1 MNTWR
6 NLPGK
11 LKVSL
16 LSLHP
21 RLRREARRVG
31 EDLSGEEGELFLSLN
46 RYDLAHSLAMARRL
60 SDDPLLRRAAL
71 LHDTGKL
78 RGELDIITRWLY
90 TFLEMFFPG
99 RLRRLCAAVEEGAH
113 GEGIL
118 ERVRSLPPGWRRGFF
133 VQMHHGEIA
142 AELLRRAGGDQ
153 ELVRMVEEHQREPRD
168 EMARRLRQAD
178 DAL

>member
-21 RLRREARRVG
+21 GLRREARRAA
-31 EDLSGEEGELFLSLN
+31 EDLGEGEKELFLSLG

-60 SDDPLLRRAAL
+60 GDDPLLRRAAL

-78 RGELDIITRWLY
+78 RRDLAIPTRWLY
-90 TFLEMFFPG
+90 TFLEILFPR
-99 RLRRLCAAVEEGAH
+99 RLRRMCAALDEMARGREV
-113 GEGIL
+113 L
-118 ERVRSLPPGWRRGFF
+118 EMIDSLPRGWRRGFF
-133 VQMHHGEIA
+133 VQAHHGEIA
-142 AELLRRAGGDQ
+142 AAMLRRAGSDG
-153 ELVRMVEEHQREPRD
+153 ELVRLVGEHQGEPRD
-168 EMARRLRQAD
+168 ARARRLREAD

>member
-21 RLRREARRVG
+21 GLRREAKRAAEELSAG
-31 EDLSGEEGELFLSLN
+31 EREIFLSMN

-60 SDDPLLRRAAL
+60 ADDPLLRRAAL

-78 RGELDIITRWLY
+78 RRDLNIFTRWLY
-90 TFLEMFFPG
+90 TFHEIFFP
-99 RLRRLCAAVEEGAH
+99 RRLQRICSAVEGKAR
-113 GEGIL
+113 GRDVL
-118 ERVRSLPPGWRRGFF
+118 ERIDSLPHGWRRGFF
-133 VQMHHGEIA
+133 VQAHHGEIA
-142 AELLRRAGGDQ
+142 AAVLRRAGSED
-153 ELVRMVEEHQREPRD
+153 ELVRLVAEHQDVPRD
-168 EMARRLRQAD
+168 ARARRLREAD

>member
-21 RLRREARRVG
+21 RLRREALRCG
-31 EDLSGEEGELFLSLN
+31 EDLNAAERELFLTLN

-60 SDDPLLRRAAL
+60 GDDPLLKRAAL
-71 LHDTGKL
+71 LHDVGKL
-78 RGELDIITRWLY
+78 RHELNIFTRWLC
-90 TFLEMFFPG
+90 TFLEIFLPG
-99 RLRRLCAAVEEGAH
+99 RLRQLCATVEEKAR

-118 ERVRSLPPGWRRGFF
+118 ERIRSLPRGWRRGFF
-133 VQMHHGEIA
+133 VQAHHGEIA
-142 AELLRRAGGDQ
+142 GALLRRAGSAE
-153 ELVRMVEEHQREPRD
+153 ELVRLVEEHQHEPRD
-168 EMARRLRQAD
+168 EKARRLRQAD